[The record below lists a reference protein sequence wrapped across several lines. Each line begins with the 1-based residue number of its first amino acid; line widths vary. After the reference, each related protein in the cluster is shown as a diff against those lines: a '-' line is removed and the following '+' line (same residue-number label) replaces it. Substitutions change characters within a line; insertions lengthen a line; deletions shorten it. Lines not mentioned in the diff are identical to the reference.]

1 MDPWIHCN
9 KCYSQ
14 PTPTSKFW
22 FTSCGHILCEGCA
35 EPPNEIQ
42 KRKQCILCH
51 VDAGY
56 MQINRN
62 MRPDLMDLF
71 KPPKVLVSEYLTR
84 INTTIAFQSY
94 QRGHL
99 TKYKDEQYKKLLNQV
114 NGQNSQMNNTHTRSP
129 CNNSFAPAS
138 NSFMHKSFGG
148 SIIHRP
154 SPTFSG
160 KNTKIQN
167 RSESS
172 TNSFVPSSVT
182 YSHRLSATGSIF
194 HRPSPIIAGKI
205 TKGHVLP
212 PQRFKHRWC
221 S

>member
-1 MDPWIHCN
+1 MDPWIHCKFKLPFNSYIFISLGN

-99 TKYKDEQYKKLLNQV
+99 TKYKDEQVKW
-114 NGQNSQMNNTHTRSP
+114 
-129 CNNSFAPAS
+129 
-138 NSFMHKSFGG
+138 
-148 SIIHRP
+148 I
-154 SPTFSG
+154 
-160 KNTKIQN
+160 
-167 RSESS
+167 
-172 TNSFVPSSVT
+172 
-182 YSHRLSATGSIF
+182 RL
-194 HRPSPIIAGKI
+194 R
-205 TKGHVLP
+205 
-212 PQRFKHRWC
+212 
-221 S
+221 